1 MFDCPFCRTTR
12 PTKDADELA
21 MVRARVEKKDH
32 EAIYFH
38 GTQYA
43 HAGLGLQKDMRKAVE
58 LWTEAAELSSAG
70 ALYSLGVAIVLG
82 VGLKRTMQRVLSS
95 TKKRQCKDA
104 FGVGTHLAC

>member
-21 MVRARVEKKDH
+21 MVRARAEKKDH

-43 HAGLGLQKDMRKAVE
+43 HAGLGLQKDVRKAVE

-70 ALYSLGVAIVLG
+70 ALYSLGVAYRLG
-82 VGLKRTMQRVLSS
+82 SGVEEDEAKGTQFYEKAAMQGCVRS
-95 TKKRQCKDA
+95 R
-104 FGVGTHLAC
+104 